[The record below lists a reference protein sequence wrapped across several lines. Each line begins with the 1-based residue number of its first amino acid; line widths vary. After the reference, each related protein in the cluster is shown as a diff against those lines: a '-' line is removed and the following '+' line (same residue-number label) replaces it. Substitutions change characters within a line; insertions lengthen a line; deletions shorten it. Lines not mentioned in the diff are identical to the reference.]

1 MKIKPI
7 EYAQE
12 MCGAIMHMYEPEDLP
27 PKGAFFYHQGVFLS
41 GMQQVYKYTGDKK
54 YFNYIKRYVD
64 SVIDKNGEIVGYE
77 MENVTTEDSWFVR
90 SALAL
95 LDSKQ
100 PVILLYDLYDETKD
114 FRYEKAIKTVADSM
128 HFWPWNSHG
137 GYWHMMLQPNQMWLD
152 GAYMV
157 GALAC
162 KYDKYY
168 GDEILRERAIKQVL
182 LMDRFMKDEKSGLYF
197 HGWDESKQEK
207 WADKETG
214 LSSEIWG
221 RAVGW
226 YAVAILDIIDLIPE
240 NHPKIEKLKQ
250 IERELLSA
258 LVKFQ
263 DKKTGLWFEVLNKPN
278 MADNWV
284 ETSCS
289 CLFIYSYARAI
300 NMGIVSA
307 EEFSEILER
316 AYDGIADGLTYDN
329 DGYIILGNV
338 CVGTCIDEGTYEHYV
353 QRPVIQN
360 DLHGSGAF
368 VLMCE
373 EVQRYFDLK
382 DN

>member
-1 MKIKPI
+1 MNIKKPI
-7 EYAQE
+7 EYAKE
-12 MCGAIMHMYEPEDLP
+12 MCDAIMHMYEPQDLP

-54 YFNYIKRYVD
+54 YFNYIKGYVD
-64 SVIDKNGEIVGYE
+64 SVIDENGEIVGYE
-77 MENVTTEDSWFVR
+77 QESVTPEDTWFIQ

-114 FRYEKAIKTVADSM
+114 FRYKKAIKTVADSM
-128 HFWPWNSHG
+128 HFWPWNPYG

-152 GAYMV
+152 GAYMA
-157 GALAC
+157 GALSC

-168 GDEILRERAIKQVL
+168 GDELLRERAIKQVL
-182 LMDRFMKDEKSGLYF
+182 LMNRFMKDEKSGLYF
-197 HGWDESKQEK
+197 HGWDQSKEEK

-226 YAVAILDIIDLIPE
+226 YTVAILDIINFIPE
-240 NHPKIEKLKQ
+240 NHPKAESLKQ
-250 IERELLSA
+250 IERNLLKS

-263 DKKTGLWFEVLNKPN
+263 DKKTGLWFEVLDKPERE
-278 MADNWV
+278 DNWV

-289 CLFIYSYARAI
+289 CLFIYSYARAM
-300 NMGIVSA
+300 NMGIISK
-307 EEFSEILER
+307 EDFSEVMER
-316 AYDGIADGLTYDN
+316 GYNGIADGLTYDN
-329 DGYIILGNV
+329 DGCIILDNV
-338 CVGTCIDEGTYEHYV
+338 CIGTCIDEGTYEYYV
-353 QRPVIQN
+353 QRPVTKN

-373 EVQRYFDLK
+373 EVQRYFD
-382 DN
+382 NI